1 MKVQIQMGNYCDRI
15 GILEVERPFGIWS
28 SVHIEREAV
37 IFIDKTFLRVIDDG
51 DNKN

>member
-37 IFIDKTFLRVIDDG
+37 IFIDITYCRKIKDD
-51 DNKN
+51 